1 MATQTPPPNIPPSP
15 SGKPG
20 DGQPAETG
28 DKREVELLMVV
39 VTRDGQQVNAQWG
52 IHPQMKQDLRP
63 EEWREVSE
71 LMGKVTGI
79 VGTRFAEILAHTEPD
94 KPGTA

>member
-1 MATQTPPPNIPPSP
+1 MATGSSTGGSDKPGNGQP
-15 SGKPG
+15 SGAP
-20 DGQPAETG
+20 EV
-28 DKREVELLMVV
+28 REVELIKVI
-39 VTRDGQQVNAQWG
+39 VTREGQQVNAQWG

-71 LMGKVTGI
+71 LMGKVTNIMGS
-79 VGTRFAEILAHTEPD
+79 RFAEILAEIEPD